1 MKFRS
6 IVAANNSPAVRIEVN
21 GKPLWAREGQL
32 VAMVL
37 LEAGL
42 EAFNVTRTRGARRP
56 YCLMGACFDCRLI
69 IDGQRDRLGCMHRVR
84 AGMTIETQDDEIGK
98 R

>member
-1 MKFRS
+1 LRFRS
-6 IVAANNSPAVRIEVN
+6 IAAVDDAPTVRIEVN
-21 GKPLWAREGQL
+21 GKPLRAREGQL

-42 EAFNVTRTRGARRP
+42 ESFNMTRTGESRRP

-69 IDGQRDRLGCMHRVR
+69 IDGQRDRLGCMHRVH
-84 AGMTIETQDDEIGK
+84 AGMIIETQDDEI
-98 R
+98 RES